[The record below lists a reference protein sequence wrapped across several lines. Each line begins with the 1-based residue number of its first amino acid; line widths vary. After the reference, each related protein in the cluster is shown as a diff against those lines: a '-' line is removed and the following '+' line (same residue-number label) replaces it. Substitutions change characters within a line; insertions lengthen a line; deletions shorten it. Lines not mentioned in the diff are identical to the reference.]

1 MNGLCKGLLS
11 PPGWTENELKAVEEA
26 KLWISKNSCH
36 KQDCNDYTR
45 KYMKDPSVVH
55 RVTDWITFQSI
66 VTMLGY
72 KLYSDIC
79 DNEWYENP

>member
-11 PPGWTENELKAVEEA
+11 SPGWTVDELKAVEEA
-26 KLWISKNSCH
+26 KIWIGNHSCH
-36 KQDCNDYTR
+36 KQDCHDYTL
-45 KYMKDPSVVH
+45 KYMKDPSIVN
-55 RVTDWITFQSI
+55 RVLDWITFRSI

-79 DNEWYENP
+79 DNEWFENP

>member
-1 MNGLCKGLLS
+1 MNGLCKGILS
-11 PPGWTENELKAVEEA
+11 PPGWTVDELKAVEEA
-26 KLWISKNSCH
+26 KLWIKSHSCH

-45 KYMKDPSVVH
+45 QYMKDPSVVN
-55 RVTDWITFQSI
+55 RVTDWITFHSI

-72 KLYSDIC
+72 KSYVDIC